1 MRIQRLYVKSYGNL
15 QDFEFTPDQQTQTSV
30 VLGRNGAGK
39 SNLIEVL
46 VEIFRDLEAGDAS
59 AFCYELTYQ
68 IRGHVVKVTND
79 PGTRP
84 KQQFEVDEKN

>member
-1 MRIQRLYVKSYGNL
+1 MRIQRLYVKCYGNL
-15 QDFEFTPDQQTQTSV
+15 NEFTFTPDQQSQTSV

-59 AFCYELTYQ
+59 DFYYELVYQ
-68 IRGHVVKVTND
+68 MFIPSIKSWD
-79 PGTRP
+79 
-84 KQQFEVDEKN
+84 Q